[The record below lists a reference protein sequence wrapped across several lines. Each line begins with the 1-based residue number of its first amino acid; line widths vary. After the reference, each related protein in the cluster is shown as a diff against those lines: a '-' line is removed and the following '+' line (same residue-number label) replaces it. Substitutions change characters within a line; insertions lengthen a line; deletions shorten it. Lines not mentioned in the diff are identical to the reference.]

1 MNRSFYFYAI
11 FFSGLAIVIAL
22 FRSVIYFQLGIRVG
36 EPLSLPNWIIFESL
50 VTLICSLMLLKYYYY
65 KEYGV
70 AFVTLIVSLVAGLFH
85 FIIFYNTL
93 KTKELSL
100 YFFAAIL
107 IVMITGIVY
116 GASLI
121 FSKARERPWLKAAGV
136 FVLVLALFSLASAIW
151 AISSVSARANGSI
164 ARLEKWVSLIGS
176 LVPLLFIVN
185 FRNERATAKKV
196 SSSDEDSLG
205 TLLGLGAL
213 LSIVAAL
220 FFGSALAKETV
231 RLLDNPNVGEYAKKI
246 AEPFEARTFVNSRG
260 DTMRYRLMKPLDYD
274 STEKYPLVVC
284 LHGSSGRGKDNVNQ
298 VVTTL
303 PAQLLSASENRIKYP
318 AFLFVPQCPTN
329 ADWGGITNIPVVDSL
344 VIETMFSLEEEFS
357 IDENRRYVTGNSMG
371 GYGTWHL
378 ICTRPKIFAAA
389 MPICGGG
396 DPALARNIVDIPIW
410 AFHGAK
416 DQNVPVSGSRD
427 IIEAI
432 KNAGGDPKY
441 TEFPDAA
448 HNIVK
453 EVTDTPG
460 LFDWLFAQKRV
471 VNQ

>member
-1 MNRSFYFYAI
+1 MNRSFYSYAI

-50 VTLICSLMLLKYYYY
+50 VALVSSLMLLKYYHY
-65 KEYGV
+65 KEYRV
-70 AFVTLIVSLVAGLFH
+70 AFWTLIVSLAAGVFH
-85 FIIFYNTL
+85 FVIFYKTL

-107 IVMITGIVY
+107 LVMVTGIVY
-116 GASLI
+116 GISLI
-121 FSKARERPWLKAAGV
+121 FSKVRERPWLKAAGV
-136 FVLVLALFSLASAIW
+136 FVFVLALCSLASVIW

-164 ARLEKWVSLIGS
+164 AKLEQWGSLIGS
-176 LVPLLFIVN
+176 FAPLLFIMN
-185 FRNERATAKKV
+185 FRNERTTAKKV
-196 SSSDEDSLG
+196 GPFDEDSWSP
-205 TLLGLGAL
+205 LLGLGAL
-213 LSIVAAL
+213 VSIGAAL
-220 FFGSALAKETV
+220 FFGSALARETV
-231 RLLDNPNVGEYAKKI
+231 RLLDNPNVSEYAKGV
-246 AEPFEARTFVNSRG
+246 AEPFEARTYVNNKG
-260 DTMRYRLMKPLDYD
+260 DTMRYRLMMPLDYD
-274 STEKYPLVVC
+274 STKKYPLVVC

-298 VVTTL
+298 VLTTL
-303 PAQLLSASENRIKYP
+303 PAQLLSTAENRIKYP

-344 VIETMFSLEEEFS
+344 LVETMFSLEEEFS
-357 IDENRRYVTGNSMG
+357 IDKNRRYVTGNSMG

-378 ICTRPKIFAAA
+378 ICTRPEIFAAA
-389 MPICGGG
+389 VPICGGG
-396 DPALARNIVDIPIW
+396 NPALARNIVHLPIW

-432 KNAGGDPKY
+432 RTAGGDPKY

-460 LFDWLFAQKRV
+460 LVDWLFAQKRD
-471 VNQ
+471 